1 MANGSGTY
9 LLTTEDNP
17 YNPFTEFDKWNAFDT
32 SQGYN
37 TLALLARVTSTS
49 DELSELD
56 NDQAITFAIDEIVNE
71 NVSGIHTIV
80 FEPANAT
87 VESVLL

>member
-1 MANGSGTY
+1 MANGSSTY

-17 YNPFTEFDKWNAFDT
+17 FSPFTEFDKWLAFDEAA
-32 SQGYN
+32 GHY

-56 NDQAITFAIDEIVNE
+56 NDQAITFAIDEIVEE
-71 NVSGIHTIV
+71 NVSGIHLKA
-80 FEPANAT
+80 FEPSSS
-87 VESVLL
+87 SVSV